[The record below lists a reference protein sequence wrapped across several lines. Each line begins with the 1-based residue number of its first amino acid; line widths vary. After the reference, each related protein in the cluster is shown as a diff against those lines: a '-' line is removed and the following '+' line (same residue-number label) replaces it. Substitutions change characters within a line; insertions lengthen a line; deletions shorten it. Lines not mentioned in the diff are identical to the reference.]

1 MCSFCTLILIMKSYS
16 ISFLILVSIVSCG
29 GGGSSS
35 PPVPTVS
42 LTSNLSEVEIGNS
55 ITLTWSSTNATSC
68 SASGAWAGSKASSG
82 TEEVIISNIGSN
94 NFSLSC
100 SDASTPGSAS
110 LSVTGYALFSGKVVD
125 GYIRGSEVFIDK
137 NDNFLNDVAEESVVS
152 NNEGGFELKF
162 SSGTLLS
169 LGGFDLDSG
178 NLVDGLM
185 LSLPIDSYTET
196 KFITPVTSLMI
207 GMTDPTN
214 LKSALGIDAL
224 IDIEST
230 DPVANKGDG
239 GVYDFLYEK
248 GNQLTVLALALQ
260 NITNDANTST
270 DTSEDYFKA
279 IAQELEAEYSESQ
292 LRVNI
297 ESQDFITKALTN
309 IEVAKA
315 LILSDENKTNTA
327 IALSAVI
334 PVIEVKSTD
343 QLTQGTLNFAT
354 STFQDD
360 IVSIAKGD
368 ASATKIAQYQNN
380 ILNLIATDQGLEA
393 NQLIPDITAFDDASA
408 LDEDTSVSINVLL
421 NDSYLVSGSQ
431 PSISIGTPSNGTAS
445 VSNGV
450 ISYTPKDNYNGTDT
464 LTYTITQ
471 NNKTASAQVTFT
483 INPINDAPVIS
494 SNPNRSIVE
503 GESSFALIAV
513 DVDGDNL
520 TFSVAGDDAASFTIS
535 DTGVISFINT
545 TSHADPADLDGNNI
559 YNITVTVSDGV
570 ETTASELVVTV
581 LRFNTAPAIASLPST
596 IVVPENSLFVYQV
609 KAFDLEDDAI
619 NFSIS
624 GDDADAFNISTGG
637 LLSFKTAKDFENL
650 SNNRFDITVTLSD
663 YSLSFSRNITVMV
676 KGVNENQLGEGKLG
690 ISILE

>member
-1 MCSFCTLILIMKSYS
+1 
-16 ISFLILVSIVSCG
+16 
-29 GGGSSS
+29 
-35 PPVPTVS
+35 
-42 LTSNLSEVEIGNS
+42 
-55 ITLTWSSTNATSC
+55 
-68 SASGAWAGSKASSG
+68 
-82 TEEVIISNIGSN
+82 
-94 NFSLSC
+94 
-100 SDASTPGSAS
+100 
-110 LSVTGYALFSGKVVD
+110 
-125 GYIRGSEVFIDK
+125 
-137 NDNFLNDVAEESVVS
+137 
-152 NNEGGFELKF
+152 
-162 SSGTLLS
+162 
-169 LGGFDLDSG
+169 
-178 NLVDGLM
+178 
-185 LSLPIDSYTET
+185 
-196 KFITPVTSLMI
+196 
-207 GMTDPTN
+207 
-214 LKSALGIDAL
+214 
-224 IDIEST
+224 
-230 DPVANKGDG
+230 
-239 GVYDFLYEK
+239 
-248 GNQLTVLALALQ
+248 
-260 NITNDANTST
+260 
-270 DTSEDYFKA
+270 
-279 IAQELEAEYSESQ
+279 
-292 LRVNI
+292 
-297 ESQDFITKALTN
+297 
-309 IEVAKA
+309 
-315 LILSDENKTNTA
+315 
-327 IALSAVI
+327 
-334 PVIEVKSTD
+334 
-343 QLTQGTLNFAT
+343 
-354 STFQDD
+354 
-360 IVSIAKGD
+360 
-368 ASATKIAQYQNN
+368 
-380 ILNLIATDQGLEA
+380 
-393 NQLIPDITAFDDASA
+393 

-609 KAFDLEDDAI
+609 KTFDLEDDAI

-624 GDDADAFNISTGG
+624 GNDADAFNISAGG

>member
-1 MCSFCTLILIMKSYS
+1 MKYYP

-137 NDNFLNDVAEESVVS
+137 NDNFLNDAAEESVVS

-309 IEVAKA
+309 IETAKA

-327 IALSAVI
+327 IALSAVM

-380 ILNLIATDQGLEA
+380 ILNLIAADQGLEV
-393 NQLIPDITAFDDASA
+393 NQLMPDITAFDDASA

-535 DTGVISFINT
+535 DTGVLSFINA

-609 KAFDLEDDAI
+609 KTFDLEDDAI

-624 GDDADAFNISTGG
+624 GNDADAFNISAGG

-690 ISILE
+690 ISTLE

>member
-1 MCSFCTLILIMKSYS
+1 MKYYP

-35 PPVPTVS
+35 PTVPTVS

-137 NDNFLNDVAEESVVS
+137 NDNFLNDAAEESVVS

-162 SSGTLLS
+162 SPGTLLS

-309 IEVAKA
+309 IETAKA

-327 IALSAVI
+327 IALSAVM

-380 ILNLIATDQGLEA
+380 ILNLIAADQGLEV
-393 NQLIPDITAFDDASA
+393 NQLMPDITAFDDASA

-471 NNKTASAQVTFT
+471 NNKTSSAQVTFT

-503 GESSFALIAV
+503 GESSFALVAV

-520 TFSVAGDDAASFTIS
+520 AFSVAGDDAASFTIS
-535 DTGVISFINT
+535 DTGVISFINA

-596 IVVPENSLFVYQV
+596 IMAPENSLFVYQV
-609 KAFDLEDDAI
+609 QTFDLEDDEI

-624 GDDADAFNISTGG
+624 GNDVDAFNISAGG
-637 LLSFKTAKDFENL
+637 LLSFKSAKDFENL

-676 KGVNENQLGEGKLG
+676 KDEIENQFGAGKFG
-690 ISILE
+690 TMKLE

>member
-1 MCSFCTLILIMKSYS
+1 MKYYP

-137 NDNFLNDVAEESVVS
+137 NDNFLNDAAEESVVS

-309 IEVAKA
+309 IETAKA

-327 IALSAVI
+327 IALSAVM

-380 ILNLIATDQGLEA
+380 ILNLIAADQGLEV
-393 NQLIPDITAFDDASA
+393 NQLMPDITAFDDASA

-535 DTGVISFINT
+535 DTGVLSFINA

-609 KAFDLEDDAI
+609 KTFDLEDDAI

-624 GDDADAFNISTGG
+624 GNDADAFNISTGG

-690 ISILE
+690 ISTLE